1 MTDSAG
7 RTATFSYS
15 SGYLT
20 DLTLSASSTGD
31 ATSHHWHF
39 SYNSA
44 DMLSDWWNPDNEAN
58 YAGNTAEATQI
69 TYDSSAQVTQVV
81 DQYKEAL
88 DQSKNTLLTA
98 EARAKAESDVAQKAE
113 DIRRRQTDGQP
124 FSANAQRSLQQRIS
138 NSRSLLLDEISK
150 KVVEIARNKG
160 ATLVVDRSGPTFLGI
175 PSVIYADA
183 AFDVTAEALTE
194 INKDRP
200 VAAAPVSPAPTATPA
215 APAVDT
221 PAVTVPGLTPKN

>member
-1 MTDSAG
+1 MNRSLKSVI
-7 RTATFSYS
+7 TAIAF
-15 SGYLT
+15 GAAALG
-20 DLTLSASSTGD
+20 LSAQPVLKI
-31 ATSHHWHF
+31 AT
-39 SYNSA
+39 A
-44 DMLSDWWNPDNEAN
+44 DMSKLLEGYYKTDEQMVKIRADE
-58 YAGNTAEATQI
+58 QK
-69 TYDSSAQVTQVV
+69 AQTELERMSKELTQVV

-113 DIRRRQTDGQP
+113 DIRRRQTDGQT